1 MDNST
6 QYEMM
11 RYIDGEM
18 TENEKAEFEKRL
30 SEDVE
35 LKKTIDNLQLTKEA
49 VKQYGLKEE
58 VAGIHQQMMRE
69 LRTETPVRPISN
81 IRRIIRY
88 SVAVAASVLLVF
100 FIIEGYKFYT
110 LSPQKL
116 YADNYIAYELT
127 TTRDGTD
134 TLTAIEKAYKEK
146 KYAEVI
152 SLNKLSVLTPH
163 DKFLTGMAYLET
175 MDYPR
180 AVRSFQLVLEEVKD
194 DKTILKDVAEY
205 YLALAYLQDR
215 DYDQAIELMNA
226 IQNDPSHLYKA
237 KFSRKYINRV
247 KRLKWR

>member
-1 MDNST
+1 M
-6 QYEMM
+6 
-11 RYIDGEM
+11 
-18 TENEKAEFEKRL
+18 
-30 SEDVE
+30 
-35 LKKTIDNLQLTKEA
+35 
-49 VKQYGLKEE
+49 
-58 VAGIHQQMMRE
+58 
-69 LRTETPVRPISN
+69 
-81 IRRIIRY
+81 
-88 SVAVAASVLLVF
+88 
-100 FIIEGYKFYT
+100 
-110 LSPQKL
+110 

-237 KFSRKYINRV
+237 KFTRKYINRV